1 MELKADVVNINGDK
15 ISTVTLNKKVFFSES
30 DVNILHR
37 VVKTYLASRRLGT
50 ASTKTRDEVRG
61 GGRKPWRQKGTGR
74 ARAGSIRSPI
84 WRGGGVTFGPK
95 PRDYSMRLPKKI
107 RYEARKLALY
117 IKAKDK
123 EILVA
128 EDFNF
133 KEPSTKN
140 ATKFLKFLGD
150 EKKNLV
156 ILEKDKEIVE
166 RSFRNIPTVTV
177 VGVDRLSVYNIL
189 NAERLIFTKKSLEE
203 TVEVY
208 GK

>member
-1 MELKADVVNINGDK
+1 MELKADVVNISGDK

-117 IKAKDK
+117 MKAKDK
-123 EILVA
+123 KILVA

-140 ATKFLKFLGD
+140 ATKFLKSLGD
-150 EKKNLV
+150 ENKNLV

-166 RSFRNIPTVTV
+166 KSFRNIPTVNV
-177 VGVDRLSVYNIL
+177 VGVDRLSVYDIL

-208 GK
+208 GR

>member
-1 MELKADVVNINGDK
+1 MELKADVVNISGNK

-30 DVNILHR
+30 DVNILHK

-123 EILVA
+123 KILVA

-140 ATKFLKFLGD
+140 ATNFLKSLGD

-166 RSFRNIPTVTV
+166 KSFRNIPTVNV

-208 GK
+208 GR

>member
-1 MELKADVVNINGDK
+1 MELKADVVNISGDK

-117 IKAKDK
+117 MKAKDK
-123 EILVA
+123 KILVA

-140 ATKFLKFLGD
+140 ATKFLKSLGD
-150 EKKNLV
+150 ENKNLV

-166 RSFRNIPTVTV
+166 KSFRNIPTVNV

-208 GK
+208 GR

>member
-1 MELKADVVNINGDK
+1 MELKADVVNISGNK

-107 RYEARKLALY
+107 RYEARKLALF

-133 KEPSTKN
+133 KEPSTRN
-140 ATKFLKFLGD
+140 AAKFLKSLGD

>member
-1 MELKADVVNINGDK
+1 MELKADVVNISGNK

-30 DVNILHR
+30 DVNILHK

-117 IKAKDK
+117 MKAKDK
-123 EILVA
+123 KILVA

-140 ATKFLKFLGD
+140 ATKFLKSLGD
-150 EKKNLV
+150 ENKNLV

-166 RSFRNIPTVTV
+166 KSFRNIPTVNV

-208 GK
+208 GR

>member
-1 MELKADVVNINGDK
+1 MELKADVVNISGNK

-30 DVNILHR
+30 DVNILHK
-37 VVKTYLASRRLGT
+37 VVKTYLASRRIGT

-123 EILVA
+123 KILVA

-140 ATKFLKFLGD
+140 ATKFLKSLGD

-166 RSFRNIPTVTV
+166 KSFRNIPTVNV

-208 GK
+208 GR

>member
-1 MELKADVVNINGDK
+1 MELKADVVNISGKK
-15 ISTVTLNKKVFFSES
+15 ISTLNLDKKVFFSES

-84 WRGGGVTFGPK
+84 WRGGGITFGPK
-95 PRDYSMRLPKKI
+95 PRDYSMRLPRKI
-107 RYEARKLALY
+107 RYEARKLALF
-117 IKAKDK
+117 IKAKNGD
-123 EILVA
+123 ILIA
-128 EDFNF
+128 EDFSF
-133 KEPSTKN
+133 KEPSTKS
-140 ATKFLKFLGD
+140 AAKFLKSLGD
-150 EKKNLV
+150 EKKNLI
-156 ILEKDKEIVE
+156 ILEKDKEIIE
-166 RSFRNIPTVTV
+166 KSFRNIPTVNV
-177 VGVDRLSVYNIL
+177 VGVDKLSVYNIL

-208 GK
+208 GR